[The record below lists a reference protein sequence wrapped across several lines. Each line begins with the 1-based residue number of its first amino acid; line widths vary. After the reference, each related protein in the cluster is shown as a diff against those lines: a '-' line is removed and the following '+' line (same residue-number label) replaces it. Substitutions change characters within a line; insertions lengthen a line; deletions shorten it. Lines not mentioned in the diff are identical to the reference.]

1 MTGNQ
6 QDLLV
11 ASSTVVLAHSL
22 GLRVIAEGVE
32 TQEQLDALRK
42 LECDEVQGYFFS
54 KPVPKEQIDALLKKK
69 G

>member
-1 MTGNQ
+1 
-6 QDLLV
+6 
-11 ASSTVVLAHSL
+11 
-22 GLRVIAEGVE
+22 LRVIAEGVE

-54 KPVPKEQIDALLKKK
+54 KPVPKEQIDTLLKKK